1 MRNTITAF
9 VALGM
14 LLSAAVARAEEKKQ
28 LTEPQKIDALI
39 GAVEKLKDAKFVRNG
54 KEYDGKAAADH
65 MRRKRKSAGDKV
77 KTARE
82 FIDRL
87 ASKSSTSGEPY
98 KIKFKDGK
106 EVTSAEFLTKELDAL
121 EGKPKDAE
129 RKSGG

>member
-1 MRNTITAF
+1 MRMTMTAF

-87 ASKSSTSGEPY
+87 ASKSSASGEPY